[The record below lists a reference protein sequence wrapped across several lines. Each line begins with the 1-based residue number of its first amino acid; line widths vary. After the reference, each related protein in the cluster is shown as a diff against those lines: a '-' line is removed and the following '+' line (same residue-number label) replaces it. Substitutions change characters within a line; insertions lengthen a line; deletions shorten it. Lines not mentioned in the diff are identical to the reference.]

1 MKVDTA
7 LADKLAALSRLRF
20 DTEAREEI
28 VKDLGAILTF
38 MEKLNELDTEG
49 VEPLIYITDE
59 VNVLRKDE
67 VRQEISKAEAL
78 SNAPLHDADHIKVPK
93 VINRLHE

>member
-7 LADKLAALSRLRF
+7 LADKLATLSRLRF
-20 DTEAREEI
+20 DAEAKEEI

-38 MEKLNELDTEG
+38 MEKLNEVDTEG
-49 VEPLIYITDE
+49 VEPLIYINDE

-67 VRQEISKAEAL
+67 VKQEISREEAL
-78 SNAPLHDADHIKVPK
+78 SNTPMHDGRFIKVPK
-93 VINRLHE
+93 VITKAHE